1 MATEVVRQN
10 TSNQRLTTNNPL
22 PMALWRK
29 IVCVVVLTLGVGV
42 CGAQH
47 RQNTQYKQN
56 TQYRQTTQYK
66 LSSPYYGLVG
76 MNDDMLRRSVEMGV
90 NIGASYMGLSAS
102 SEAVSLKPKMGVRA
116 ALQMSLQWDE
126 AYALQMEV
134 GYLHNKIDAKRAKRA
149 SEIKSSIVEVPV
161 MFSYR
166 GFRPVRLG
174 AGVVLT
180 PIASGRYDTEYER
193 LEAGQMRSMVG
204 YVANVGV
211 SLTQHLL
218 LDARFTGSFAP
229 VSNYFEGAE
238 FTTRGW
244 WLSVGLGYMF

>member
-10 TSNQRLTTNNPL
+10 NQQPTTNNQL

-29 IVCVVVLTLGVGV
+29 ILFVVALTLGVGV
-42 CGAQH
+42 CGAQNKH
-47 RQNTQYKQN
+47 
-56 TQYRQTTQYK
+56 
-66 LSSPYYGLVG
+66 YYALAGVG
-76 MNDDMLRRSVEMGV
+76 DSMMRRSVEMGV
-90 NIGASYMGLSAS
+90 EVGASYMGLSS
-102 SEAVSLKPKMGVRA
+102 SDEAVSLKPKMGLRA
-116 ALQMSLQWDE
+116 ALQMSLQWDS

-134 GYLHNKIDAKRAKRA
+134 GYLHNKIDAQLGKRAA
-149 SEIKSSIVEVPV
+149 DIKSSIVEVPV

-166 GFRPVRLG
+166 GLRHVRIG

-180 PIASGRYDTEYER
+180 PMASGRYDTEYER
-193 LEAGQMRSMVG
+193 VETGQLRSMVG

-229 VSNYFEGAE
+229 VSNYFEGVE

-244 WLSVGLGYMF
+244 WLSVGIGYMF